1 MKKVFAPFLVL
12 SVFCGAVQAG
22 GAPAVIAVKVA
33 DAIWYNGP
41 IVTVDADKPSAD
53 AVAVKDGKIL
63 AVGSRKGVMRLKG
76 KATRL
81 VDLHGGT
88 LLPGFVDPHG
98 HVSMVGF
105 QALSA
110 NLLPPP
116 DGTNDSI
123 AKLQATLTAFR
134 KQSSNPDKFGIL
146 FGFGYDDSQLKE
158 QRHPTRQDLDAVATD
173 IPIVIVHQSSHFGVL
188 NSKALEIAGITA
200 ATPDPEG
207 GLIRREDNS
216 KQPNGVLEENAF
228 FAALMK
234 IFPKLTPEQS
244 VAMLLAGQKLYVS
257 YGYTT
262 IQDGRATP
270 GQVKIAMKAADE
282 GKLVADT
289 VSYPDILTPGAAQLM
304 TAPWYHD
311 VTHAVSYS
319 KHFRIGGVKLT
330 LDGSPQGKTAWM
342 SKPYFKPPAGKDA
355 SYAGYGVVKDDEAIR
370 VYEEAISHRW
380 QILTHANG
388 DRAIDQMLM
397 AVRTAEKAD
406 PDIDV
411 RPVLIHGQTLRH
423 DQVPQLKELKIFP
436 SLFPMHTY
444 YWGDWHRQSV
454 LGPERAENISP
465 TQWVLQEGMMFS
477 THHDAPVA
485 LPDSMRVLAA
495 TVNRTTR
502 TGYVLGPDQRVDPLT
517 ALKAMTL
524 WPAYQYFEEKSK
536 GSITVGKLADFVI
549 LSGNPLTVDRSTI
562 ADIKVLETIKEGK
575 SIYRRPANGKVAMTP
590 PALGMHGDP
599 SKPIPAG
606 IPRVAE
612 GDGDLGPAFD
622 VIFSRLESDNSP

>member
-1 MKKVFAPFLVL
+1 MKKQLAPFLVL
-12 SVFCGAVQAG
+12 SVCGAVQAG
-22 GAPAVIAVKVA
+22 TPPPGKVA
-33 DAIWYNGP
+33 DTIWYNGP
-41 IVTVDADKPSAD
+41 IVTVDADHPDAQ
-53 AVAVKDGKIL
+53 AVAVKGGKIL
-63 AVGSRKGVMRLKG
+63 AVGSRKDVMRSKG
-76 KATRL
+76 AATRMI
-81 VDLHGGT
+81 DLHGAT
-88 LLPGFVDPHG
+88 LIPGFVDAHG

-116 DGTNDSI
+116 DGANDSI
-123 AKLQATLTAFR
+123 AKLQETLAAFR
-134 KQSSNPDKFGIL
+134 KQSPNPDKFGIL

-173 IPIVIVHQSSHFGVL
+173 IPIVIVHQSSHLGVF

-200 ATPDPEG
+200 DTLDPEG
-207 GLIRREDNS
+207 GSIQREGNS

-234 IFPKLTPEQS
+234 IFPKLTPDQS

-270 GQVKIAMKAADE
+270 GQVQIAMKAAAE

-289 VSYPDILTPGAAQLM
+289 VSYPDILTPGAAELM

-311 VTHAVSYS
+311 VTHVVSYS

-330 LDGSPQGKTAWM
+330 LDGSPQAKTAWL

-355 SYAGYGVVKDDEAIR
+355 SYVGYGVLKDDEAIR
-370 VYEEAISHRW
+370 TYEEAISHHW

-397 AVRTAEKAD
+397 ALGTAEKAN
-406 PDIDV
+406 PGIDV

-444 YWGDWHRQSV
+444 YWGDWHRESV

-485 LPDSMRVLAA
+485 LPDSMRVLAS

-517 ALKAMTL
+517 ALKAMTI
-524 WPAYQYFEEKSK
+524 WPAYQYFEEKTK
-536 GSITVGKLADFVI
+536 GSITVGKLADFVV

-562 ADIKVLETIKEGK
+562 ADLKVLETIKEGT
-575 SIYRRPANGKVAMTP
+575 SIYRRPDDKVAMMP
-590 PALGMHGDP
+590 PDFGMHSSDP
-599 SKPIPAG
+599 SRPIPAG
-606 IPRVAE
+606 IPQVAE

-622 VIFSRLESDNSP
+622 VIFSRLEPDNNP